1 MNLDYWI
8 SHAMITQGGSFVAA
22 LGHAYIKA
30 DPDNKQKLRTA
41 FPDIFDKYTTIAT
54 ELKQQDDLKP

>member
-1 MNLDYWI
+1 
-8 SHAMITQGGSFVAA
+8 MITQGGSFVES
-22 LGHAYIKA
+22 LGHAYRHA